1 MIMNK
6 KIRKE
11 KVFLIAE
18 GGINH
23 NGSVEKAKQLISLA
37 KNINSMQL
45 NFKKM

>member
-1 MIMNK
+1 MIMN

-11 KVFLIAE
+11 KSFLIAE

-23 NGSVEKAKQLISLA
+23 NGSVESKTVNIFK

-45 NFKKM
+45 NFKKEM